1 MNTKLLA
8 LLASTSVVGVCSGA
22 ELFNS
27 LKSLKSLLDHYKSI
41 LAHTTPGKGQGI
53 EMSDWQ
59 ARSTEAQHGSP
70 RSQIGSPV
78 HERIMIGN
86 VPEVYTRSSRSSQ
99 EDTPFSSPEGVAKR
113 QGGHDLGSGWGS
125 PSPLQDHGGKKRIAL
140 EEGGLFGTSSP
151 ESAQKILERSKLLAD
166 IERDSLSIKIASNQL
181 QIDALKK
188 ELSES
193 KRRPE
198 PSSCS
203 EVPVPAEASVTR
215 ALFDDMDQVASIETP
230 APGAPSTLVIVPR
243 EFIGP
248 VQALTLSEKT
258 KKQKAVLKFFVTCP
272 NPNGIGTVLMPVRL
286 FVDFS
291 ALPVKAQ
298 DVLARIV
305 SSQILGGRV
314 FFKGADDSSNA
325 EPRRVKRQVLLGVV
339 QPVSANG
346 EIEEIGRGNRN
357 YTLGEGRDVERL
369 WNELTR
375 GFDPQVVEE
384 DDVLDPSGW
393 EYEVSEGEDSK
404 LTKKAFKTR
413 RGELLK
419 RLSRLYKRSKLA
431 KMVVE
436 RDSSD
441 EEVEATDVW
450 GEVGVPGW
458 TQASD
463 PKVVAA
469 ASSALNAEQ
478 GVVLQDPKA
487 DAAVTDATKKTAT
500 PANYRQ
506 AAVNF
511 SRLGI
516 GIGSIYLTWKYRN
529 ALLSGASV
537 KINGTEVPIAGLMLG
552 GLVTASSLV
561 ESLAKQANTKTKK

>member
-1 MNTKLLA
+1 MNTKLLV
-8 LLASTSVVGVCSGA
+8 LLASTSVVGVCSGS
-22 ELFNS
+22 ELFKS
-27 LKSLKSLLDHYKSI
+27 LSSGSELLKSLQSLLDHYKSI
-41 LAHTTPGKGQGI
+41 HAHTTPGKGQGI

-78 HERIMIGN
+78 HERIRICN
-86 VPEVYTRSSRSSQ
+86 VPAVYTRSSRSSKTN
-99 EDTPFSSPEGVAKR
+99 TPFSSPGGAAKEQVGR
-113 QGGHDLGSGWGS
+113 DLGSDWES
-125 PSPLQDHGGKKRIAL
+125 PSPLKDHGGKKRIAL
-140 EEGGLFGTSSP
+140 DEGGLFGTSSP

-166 IERDSLSIKIASNQL
+166 IERDGLSIKIASNQL

-291 ALPVKAQ
+291 ALPAKAQ

-305 SSQILGGRV
+305 SSQMFESRV
-314 FFKGADDSSNA
+314 LSGNSGFAG
-325 EPRRVKRQVLLGVV
+325 PRRVRKLQGGMPGAERVS
-339 QPVSANG
+339 PVSASFVS
-346 EIEEIGRGNRN
+346 
-357 YTLGEGRDVERL
+357 DVSSPDSAAASGSAAAL
-369 WNELTR
+369 PPLASL
-375 GFDPQVVEE
+375 E
-384 DDVLDPSGW
+384 DEKPL
-393 EYEVSEGEDSK
+393 
-404 LTKKAFKTR
+404 R
-413 RGELLK
+413 RG
-419 RLSRLYKRSKLA
+419 
-431 KMVVE
+431 
-436 RDSSD
+436 DSPVSD
-441 EEVEATDVW
+441 HGVDVW
-450 GEVGVPGW
+450 GEFGVPGW

-463 PKVVAA
+463 PQVVAA

-478 GVVLQDPKA
+478 GVVLQEPKA
-487 DAAVTDATKKTAT
+487 DAAVTDATKKTAI

-506 AAVNF
+506 AAV
-511 SRLGI
+511 SLSKLGF
-516 GIGSIYLTWKYRN
+516 GFGSMYLTWKYRN
-529 ALLSGASV
+529 ILLNGSSV
-537 KINGTEVPIAGLMLG
+537 KINGVDVPIAGLMLG
-552 GLVTASSLV
+552 GLVAVNSLI
-561 ESLAKQANTKTKK
+561 ESLEKQENTKIKK